1 MYEDIMRRPM
11 FQTPQQ
17 RAGGGI
23 MRGVAPVQRY
33 QEGGSVNDAIN
44 WAAEGDFADKYRE
57 ENIPPEEDLSFVD
70 ILKFAPHI
78 PGLIQD
84 KIIGEDDT
92 MSDFWSLDKTEEGS
106 GLNLR
111 DLTDFFVVNPDD
123 PTDVAIATATAGLMA
138 TGVGAPGAIA
148 AQLARMGYK
157 GKKVAD
163 VIEKVIR
170 TGVGDTRRKTFRRGQ
185 TARLAA
191 AVPKL
196 IAGEEVEEV
205 SGEGIASLPQTEEVE
220 EVSSQGIASL
230 PKDSGRFGEG
240 DSKVRNDLANVS
252 KEQLDAY
259 GGSLT
264 QYMNEWNKT
273 GNRPTALRKMAEG
286 DMVSAITPEE
296 LADVD
301 LSVEQFEALNESV
314 KKEVI
319 NMINDRRGLSRV
331 GYGIGALPG
340 AAIDA
345 LTGAGR
351 GALHLGKEIAG
362 SRVGRALGLSEPG
375 EEVEDF
381 ELFPLAGSA
390 LEGMEEN
397 QPITESDLVSA
408 LREIPSPPE
417 APDSVVD
424 EEIVESV
431 EESPTIGERIEDFM
445 SKSVDK
451 LSDPRLQYQLAKA
464 AQPSEGFVPR
474 NFFSDVTLA
483 GAEYDQ
489 LQAQKGTALEK
500 NLATLQQLMPDK
512 SPEQLLDILLDQ
524 GSDEDKLVVST
535 MLSLF
540 DSVSKTPQGIEAGPE
555 GTIEIVRNLMGYD
568 KTPSSAVTI
577 DKETGEEIET

>member
-33 QEGGSVNDAIN
+33 QEGGEV
-44 WAAEGDFADKYRE
+44 
-57 ENIPPEEDLSFVD
+57 EEDYSFTD
-70 ILKFAPHI
+70 YLKFAPHL
-78 PGLIQD
+78 PGILGD
-84 KIIGEDDT
+84 MVVGEDDT

-111 DLTDFFVVNPDD
+111 DLTDFFVVDPDD

-148 AQLARMGYK
+148 ANLANMGFK

-163 VIEKVIR
+163 KIEKVIR
-170 TGVGDTRRKTFRRGQ
+170 LGVGDTRGKTFRRGQ
-185 TARLAA
+185 TARFLPAAPDAYALA
-191 AVPKL
+191 KDK
-196 IAGEEVEEV
+196 IFGEEVEEV
-205 SGEGIASLPQTEEVE
+205 AGEGIASLPQTEEVE
-220 EVSSQGIASL
+220 EVSSEGIASL

-301 LSVEQFEALNESV
+301 LSVEQFEALDESV
-314 KKEVI
+314 KKDVI
-319 NMINDRRGLSRV
+319 NMINDRRGLSRT
-331 GYGIGALPG
+331 GYGIGVLPG

-345 LTGAGR
+345 LTGAAR
-351 GALHLGKEIAG
+351 GAVQLGEEFVG

-390 LEGMEEN
+390 LEGMDEN

-445 SKSVDK
+445 GKSMEK
-451 LSDPRLQYQLAKA
+451 LTDPRMQYALAKA

-483 GAEYDQ
+483 GQEYDQ
-489 LQAQKGTALEK
+489 IQSLKDTALQK
-500 NLATLQQLMPDK
+500 NLEVLKEMMPETSTEDLVN
-512 SPEQLLDILLDQ
+512 LLLGKDRNAELA
-524 GSDEDKLVVST
+524 SAR
-535 MLSLF
+535 LSLF
-540 DSVSKTPQGIEAGPE
+540 NEMLRQNHPNLYVENEDGTQRRRSDAEILAIADS
-555 GTIEIVRNLMGYD
+555 IVRQNFGLD
-568 KTPSSAVTI
+568 PINDSPAISSQ
-577 DKETGEEIET
+577 TGDIVLEPK